1 MGRGGKERKGS
12 CNLEL
17 ATFFRKG
24 RKDSENN
31 SGPEKVVRRD
41 VKLVKKAS
49 NGWDENNNFQF
60 STNQPSDEP
69 PAPTESPSLTE
80 IPRIQNIRK
89 QSDNDSPKKQVPSFL
104 AAFRNHKMSLDPLE
118 MRKGRVSIENFMIL
132 R

>member
-1 MGRGGKERKGS
+1 M
-12 CNLEL
+12 
-17 ATFFRKG
+17 
-24 RKDSENN
+24 
-31 SGPEKVVRRD
+31 VRRD